1 MKLIKYIKS
10 LYVNYKRNRKY
21 KQRIKELKKRD
32 PYNYKNF

>member
-10 LYVNYKRNRKY
+10 LYINYKRNQKY